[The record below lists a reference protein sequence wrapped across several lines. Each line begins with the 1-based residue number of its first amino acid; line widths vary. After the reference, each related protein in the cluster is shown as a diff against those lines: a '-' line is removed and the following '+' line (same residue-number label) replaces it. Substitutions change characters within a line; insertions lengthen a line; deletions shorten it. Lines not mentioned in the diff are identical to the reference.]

1 MLIKRGR
8 ELADYSRPVLDQC
21 HPSTAIRNVWRSVM
35 TTVEPS
41 INDVQCAVRDA
52 LHAHWV
58 LFLTQG
64 VIMVMLGALAFVAP
78 TVATIAVDI
87 FVGWLFLI
95 SGIFGLAALFAV
107 RTVPGFIWTLITAA
121 LSVIVGALLI
131 WKPVEGTFS
140 LTLVLTA
147 FFIVEGIF
155 QIVASF
161 TSRDAIPGS
170 WGWMLASG
178 LADLVLATII
188 IAGWPLS
195 AGWVLGLIVGVNL
208 VTSGLAVV
216 MAAIA
221 GRKVVQTAVGVTR

>member
-1 MLIKRGR
+1 
-8 ELADYSRPVLDQC
+8 
-21 HPSTAIRNVWRSVM
+21 M
-35 TTVEPS
+35 TTIDPS
-41 INDVQCAVRDA
+41 INDVQRAVRDA

-64 VIMVMLGALAFVAP
+64 VLMVILGVVAFVAP

-87 FVGWLFLI
+87 FIGWLFLI
-95 SGIFGLAALFAV
+95 SGIFGLAALFSV
-107 RTVPGFIWTLITAA
+107 RSVPAFMWTLITAA
-121 LSVIVGALLI
+121 LSVVVGAMLI
-131 WKPVEGTFS
+131 WKPAEGVFS

-155 QIVASF
+155 QIVASI

-178 LADLVLATII
+178 LADLVLAAII

-195 AGWVLGLIVGVNL
+195 AGWVLGLLVGINL
-208 VTSGLAVV
+208 ITSGLAVV
-216 MAAIA
+216 MAAFA
-221 GRKVVQTAVGVTR
+221 GRSVVQAAVGSSR

>member
-1 MLIKRGR
+1 
-8 ELADYSRPVLDQC
+8 
-21 HPSTAIRNVWRSVM
+21 M
-35 TTVEPS
+35 TTIDPS
-41 INDVQCAVRDA
+41 INDMQRTVRDA

-64 VIMVMLGALAFVAP
+64 VLMVTLGVVAFVAP

-87 FVGWLFLI
+87 FIGWLFLI
-95 SGIFGLAALFAV
+95 SGIFGLAALFSV
-107 RTVPGFIWTLITAA
+107 RSVPAFMWTLITAA
-121 LSVIVGALLI
+121 LSVVVGAMLI
-131 WKPVEGTFS
+131 WKPAEGVFS

-155 QIVASF
+155 QIVASI

-178 LADLVLATII
+178 LADLVLAAII

-195 AGWVLGLIVGVNL
+195 AGWVLGLLVGINL
-208 VTSGLAVV
+208 ITSGLAVV
-216 MAAIA
+216 MAAITS
-221 GRKVVQTAVGVTR
+221 RNVVQAAVGSTR

>member
-1 MLIKRGR
+1 
-8 ELADYSRPVLDQC
+8 
-21 HPSTAIRNVWRSVM
+21 M
-35 TTVEPS
+35 TTMDPS
-41 INDVQCAVRDA
+41 INDMQRAVRDA

-64 VIMVMLGALAFVAP
+64 VIMVILGVVAFVLP
-78 TVATIAVDI
+78 TVATIAVDM

-95 SGIFGLAALFAV
+95 SGVFGLAALFSV
-107 RTVPGFIWTLITAA
+107 RGVPAFVWTLITAA
-121 LSVIVGALLI
+121 LSVVVGGLLI
-131 WKPVEGTFS
+131 WRPVEGAFS

-161 TSRDAIPGS
+161 TSRDAMPGS

-178 LADLVLATII
+178 LADLVLAAII
-188 IAGWPLS
+188 VAGWPLS
-195 AGWVLGLIVGVNL
+195 AGWVLGLLVGINL
-208 VTSGLAVV
+208 ITSGLAVV

-221 GRKVVQTAVGVTR
+221 GRNVVQAAVGSSR

>member
-1 MLIKRGR
+1 
-8 ELADYSRPVLDQC
+8 
-21 HPSTAIRNVWRSVM
+21 M
-35 TTVEPS
+35 TTIDPS
-41 INDVQCAVRDA
+41 INDMQRTVRDA

-64 VIMVMLGALAFVAP
+64 VLMVILGVVAFAAP
-78 TVATIAVDI
+78 TLATIAVDV

-95 SGIFGLAALFAV
+95 SGVFGIAALFSV
-107 RTVPGFIWTLITAA
+107 RGAPAFIWTLITAA
-121 LSVIVGALLI
+121 LSVVVGAMLI
-131 WKPVEGTFS
+131 WKPAEGVFS

-147 FFIVEGIF
+147 FFVVEGIF

-178 LADLVLATII
+178 LADLALAAII
-188 IAGWPLS
+188 VAGWPLS
-195 AGWVLGLIVGVNL
+195 ASWVLGLLVGVNL
-208 VTSGLAVV
+208 ITSGLAVV

-221 GRKVVQTAVGVTR
+221 GRNIVQAAVGSSR

>member
-1 MLIKRGR
+1 
-8 ELADYSRPVLDQC
+8 
-21 HPSTAIRNVWRSVM
+21 M
-35 TTVEPS
+35 TTVDPS
-41 INDVQCAVRDA
+41 INDVQRAVRDA

-64 VIMVMLGALAFVAP
+64 VIMVMLGAVAFVAP

-147 FFIVEGIF
+147 FFIVEGLF

-178 LADLVLATII
+178 LADLVLAAII

-216 MAAIA
+216 MVAIA

>member
-1 MLIKRGR
+1 
-8 ELADYSRPVLDQC
+8 
-21 HPSTAIRNVWRSVM
+21 M
-35 TTVEPS
+35 TTVDPS
-41 INDVQCAVRDA
+41 INDVQRAVRDA

-64 VIMVMLGALAFVAP
+64 VIMVMLGAVAFVAP
-78 TVATIAVDI
+78 TMATIAVDI

-178 LADLVLATII
+178 LADLVLAAII

-221 GRKVVQTAVGVTR
+221 GRKVVQTAVGVTL

>member
-1 MLIKRGR
+1 M
-8 ELADYSRPVLDQC
+8 
-21 HPSTAIRNVWRSVM
+21 STLNP
-35 TTVEPS
+35 T
-41 INDVQCAVRDA
+41 INDMQRAVRDA

-64 VIMVMLGALAFVAP
+64 VIMVILGIVALVAP

-95 SGIFGLAALFAV
+95 SGLFGLATLFSV
-107 RTVPGFIWTLITAA
+107 RTVPAFIWTLITVA
-121 LSVIVGALLI
+121 LSVVVGAMLI
-131 WKPVEGTFS
+131 WKPAEGVFS

-178 LADLVLATII
+178 LADLVLAAII
-188 IAGWPLS
+188 VAGWPLS
-195 AGWVLGLIVGVNL
+195 AGWVLGLLVGINL
-208 VTSGLAVV
+208 ITSGLAVV

-221 GRKVVQTAVGVTR
+221 GRNVVQAAVGSSR